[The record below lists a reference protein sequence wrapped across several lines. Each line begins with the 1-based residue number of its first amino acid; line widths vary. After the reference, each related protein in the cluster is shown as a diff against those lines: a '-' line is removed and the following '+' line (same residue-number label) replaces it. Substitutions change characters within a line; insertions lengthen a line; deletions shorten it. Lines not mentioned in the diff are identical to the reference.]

1 MEENMKEKKNLEVN
15 SEETKK
21 EVEELETLQ
30 KELVKEEKVEAKPAP
45 RKGGPCI

>member
-30 KELVKEEKVEAKPAP
+30 KELTKEKVEAKPEP
-45 RKGGPCI
+45 KNGGPCI

>member
-1 MEENMKEKKNLEVN
+1 MKEKKNLEVN

-30 KELVKEEKVEAKPAP
+30 KKLVKEEKAEAKPAP
-45 RKGGPCI
+45 RKGGACI